1 MRSRGVTALAVL
13 AAAGML
19 ALPAGAARAAQVTG
33 VQAAVPQATAPHLTG
48 FHQIVVDDAEGYVF
62 LSEGEDSYP
71 IEGAADASTALVVT
85 TLSGAY
91 VTTLDAGDGVEGLA
105 LAAGGGTLYVALA
118 AKDAVAAL
126 DVASIGGSSP
136 SQTLYAMP
144 SGSMPY
150 DLVLQSGKLW
160 VSYDGGS
167 SSDFGDFD
175 LSVSPPAFTDGP
187 FATPWNSAPD
197 LGGDPSDTGVV
208 VGSQNNISL
217 AQTVVYD
224 TSADPATAASSTP
237 YLGGPYTPAS
247 CQWGLQPAVLPGGT
261 EMVDACGAPAKLEIY
276 KVTDLQTPIGAY
288 GTGGLAPVAVADTA
302 SGTLAVGSS
311 PGGASGQGSVYVY
324 QPDRTLVNV
333 FRLGS
338 GVQLAARGLA
348 WSADGSTLYAVTM
361 TGSGSTP
368 SFGLRVLRS
377 AAVPASTLT
386 LSGPG
391 TADITKALALS
402 GKLTLSTGVAL
413 SRKAVTVTRTETGS
427 TATRKFTLT
436 TAPNGSFQ
444 LKDTPPALGKYTYT
458 AVFAGA
464 SGVLGTSAAH
474 VASVVKIPTALTV
487 TASGTDVNY
496 QATATVTAHLGPT
509 YTGRTVS
516 IYAQVLGS
524 SGKKLLRSGR
534 VNARGELTASYRA
547 QHSTTFSVVFAG
559 DARYA
564 PRTASRAVYVRAQVT
579 ASLSGY
585 YGINGSGYALY
596 HAASRLK
603 IASSVAP
610 DKHGQCVQ
618 FAVQEYYQGAWQPLQ
633 YTSCVT
639 LSKSSSATTTFNL
652 TQADKGYPYRIRAN
666 YLRSASDRSNLDA
679 DSSWRYF
686 RVEP

>member
-1 MRSRGVTALAVL
+1 MRSRGVAVLAAL

-33 VQAAVPQATAPHLTG
+33 AQAAVGQATVPHLTG
-48 FHQIVVDDAEGYVF
+48 FHQIVVDDAGGYVF

-105 LAAGGGTLYVALA
+105 LAPDGGTLYVALA

-126 DVASIGGSSP
+126 DVASIASSSP
-136 SQTLYAMP
+136 AQTLYAMP

-150 DLVLQSGKLW
+150 DLVLQSGELW
-160 VSYDGGS
+160 VSYDGGAS
-167 SSDFGDFD
+167 SEFGDFD
-175 LSVSPPAFTDGP
+175 VSVSPPTFTDGP

-197 LGGDPSDTGVV
+197 LGADPGDTGVV
-208 VGSQNNISL
+208 VGSQNNSSL
-217 AQTVVYD
+217 AQTVVYN
-224 TSADPATAASSTP
+224 TSADPATATSSTP
-237 YLGGPYTPAS
+237 YLGGPYTSAS
-247 CQWGLQPAVLPGGT
+247 CQYAFQPAVLPGGT
-261 EMVDACGAPAKLEIY
+261 EIVDACDAPAKLEIY
-276 KVTDLQTPIGAY
+276 KVTDLETPVGAY
-288 GTGGLAPVAVADTA
+288 GTGGLAPVAVTDTA

-311 PGGASGQGSVYVY
+311 SSGTSGQGSVYVY
-324 QPDRTLVNV
+324 RPDHTLVNV
-333 FRLGS
+333 FHLGT

-361 TGSGSTP
+361 TGSGSAPT
-368 SFGLRVLRS
+368 FGLRVLRS
-377 AAVPASTLT
+377 ATTPASTLT

-402 GKLTLSTGVAL
+402 GKLTLSTGAAL
-413 SRKAVTVTRTETGS
+413 SREAVTVTRTQTGS

-444 LKDTPPALGKYTYT
+444 LKDTPPTLGKYTYT

-487 TASGTDVNY
+487 TTSGTDFNY

-509 YTGRTVS
+509 YTGRSVS
-516 IYAQVLGS
+516 IYAQVVGS
-524 SGKKLLRSGR
+524 SGRKLLRSGR
-534 VNARGELTASYRA
+534 VNAHGELTASYRA
-547 QHSTTFSVVFAG
+547 QHSTTVSAVFAG
-559 DARYA
+559 DARYG
-564 PRTASRAVYVRAQVT
+564 PRTASRTVYVRVRVA

-596 HAASRLK
+596 HASTLLK

-610 DKHGQCVQ
+610 GKQGQCVQ
-618 FAVQEYYQGAWQPLQ
+618 FAVQEYYQGGWQALQ
-633 YTSCVT
+633 NTSCVD
-639 LSKSSSATTTFNL
+639 LSKSSSAATTFNL

-679 DSSWRYF
+679 DSAWRYF
-686 RVEP
+686 MVES

>member
-19 ALPAGAARAAQVTG
+19 ALPAGAARAARVTG
-33 VQAAVPQATAPHLTG
+33 VRAAVAQAAVPHLTG

-105 LAAGGGTLYVALA
+105 LAADGGTLYVALA

-126 DVASIGGSSP
+126 DVASIGSSSP

-150 DLVLQSGKLW
+150 DLVLQSGELW

-167 SSDFGDFD
+167 SSEFGDFD
-175 LSVSPPAFTDGP
+175 LSASPPTFTGGP

-197 LGGDPSDTGVV
+197 LGADPGDTGVV
-208 VGSQNNISL
+208 VGSQNNSSL
-217 AQTVVYD
+217 AQTVVYN

-247 CQWGLQPAVLPGGT
+247 CQYAFQPAVLPGGT
-261 EMVDACGAPAKLEIY
+261 EIVDACDAPAKLEIY
-276 KVTDLQTPIGAY
+276 KVTDLQTPVGAY

-311 PGGASGQGSVYVY
+311 AGGTSGQGSVYVY

-333 FRLGS
+333 FRLGT
-338 GVQLAARGLA
+338 GAQLAARGLA

-377 AAVPASTLT
+377 ATVPASTLT

-402 GKLTLSTGVAL
+402 GKLTLTTGVAL
-413 SRKAVTVTRTETGS
+413 SRDVVTVTRTQTGS
-427 TATRKFTLT
+427 GASRKFTLT

-487 TASGTDVNY
+487 TTSGTDFNY
-496 QATATVTAHLGPT
+496 QATASVTAHLGPT

-516 IYAQVLGS
+516 IYGQVVGS
-524 SGKKLLRSGR
+524 SAKKLLRSGR
-534 VNARGELTASYRA
+534 VNAHGELAASYRA

-564 PRTASRAVYVRAQVT
+564 PRTASRTVYVRAQVA

-585 YGINGSGYALY
+585 YGINRSGYALY
-596 HAASRLK
+596 HAANRLK

-618 FAVQEYYQGAWQPLQ
+618 FAVQEYYQGAWQALQ
-633 YTSCVT
+633 FTSCVT

-686 RVEP
+686 MVEP